1 MNNYKHDFGKRFRAF
16 RKAAGLTQKEVAE
29 KLGYSSHVAIFKI
42 ENGRQDVPISLVPKI
57 CQVLQC
63 DPLQLLGIHDDYS
76 APHPEGSNIMERIDK
91 LPASKRNEL
100 VNIVDIL
107 IKGVEDKENG

>member
-1 MNNYKHDFGKRFRAF
+1 MNNYKHDFGKRFKSF
-16 RKAAGLTQKEVAE
+16 RLNAGLTQKEAARL
-29 KLGYSSHVAIFKI
+29 LGYESHVTIYKI
-42 ENGRQDVPISLVPKI
+42 ENGKQDVYIDKI
-57 CQVLQC
+57 PAICKAFNC
-63 DPLQLLGIHDDYS
+63 SPLDLLGIHEDYS

-107 IKGVEDKENG
+107 IKGVEDKEDG